1 MNILLAVILFCADPA
16 PTSKPPEPKK
26 LTESA
31 KLKYWQIRS
40 RGIEAAADQAA
51 TYRANQDAIA
61 ANKVATAKLEASEA
75 AMKAWVAENCKVVVG
90 EDQELS
96 CPVEPPAT
104 PAAKPAPPK

>member
-1 MNILLAVILFCADPA
+1 MNILLAAILLCADPA

-26 LTESA
+26 LSEAA

-40 RGIEAAADQAA
+40 RGIEAAADQAT

-75 AMKAWVAENCKVVVG
+75 AMKAWVTENCKAVVG
-90 EDQELS
+90 EDQELT
-96 CPVEPPAT
+96 CPVELPPVS
-104 PAAKPAPPK
+104 PAKPAAPK